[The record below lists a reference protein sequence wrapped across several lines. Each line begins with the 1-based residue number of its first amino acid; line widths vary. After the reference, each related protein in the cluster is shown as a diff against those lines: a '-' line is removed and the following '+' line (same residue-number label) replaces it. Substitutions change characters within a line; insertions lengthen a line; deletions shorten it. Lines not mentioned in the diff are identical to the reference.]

1 MPFLP
6 WIRPTE
12 AIGEPYK
19 AIFNQLFHC
28 GALPGA
34 LGIPGRRQLRG
45 SKESGRKR
53 TKYPTH
59 QFFNSSTRDKRKRPM
74 VVTLSL

>member
-34 LGIPGRRQLRG
+34 VGIPGRRQLRG
-45 SKESGRKR
+45 SKESGRS
-53 TKYPTH
+53 H
-59 QFFNSSTRDKRKRPM
+59 QFFSSSARDKRKRPM
-74 VVTLSL
+74 VTLSL